1 MNIEEELR
9 MLADQVLLDEDPQ
22 ALASHIADSIEAWIE
37 VAGASTRDTMRLRSE
52 IQFFR
57 QESGE

>member
-22 ALASHIADSIEAWIE
+22 VLAAHIADSIETWIE

>member
-1 MNIEEELR
+1 MNLEEELK
-9 MLADQVLLDEDPQ
+9 MLADEVMLDEDPRV
-22 ALASHIADSIEAWIE
+22 LAAHIADSIEAWID